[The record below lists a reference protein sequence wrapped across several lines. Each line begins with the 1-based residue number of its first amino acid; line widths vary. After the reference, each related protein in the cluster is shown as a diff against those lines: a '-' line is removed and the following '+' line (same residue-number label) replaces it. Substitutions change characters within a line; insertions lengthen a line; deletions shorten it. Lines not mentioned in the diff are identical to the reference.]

1 MEAYLLYRART
12 HRLNWLAF
20 SSPSKSEDLSD
31 QEKEALEDMENKD

>member
-12 HRLNWLAF
+12 HRLIGWF
-20 SSPSKSEDLSD
+20 SSSPSKSEDLSD